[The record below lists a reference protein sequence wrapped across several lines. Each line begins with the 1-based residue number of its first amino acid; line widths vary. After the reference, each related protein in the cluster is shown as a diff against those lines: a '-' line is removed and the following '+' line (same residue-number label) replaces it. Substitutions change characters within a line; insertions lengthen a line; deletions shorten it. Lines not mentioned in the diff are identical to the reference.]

1 MRAAIL
7 LLLLLLASLATNSTA
22 VSDDEPGV
30 LLDVVIIDLD
40 CLEKNETCSGYRP
53 AHLVEYMGADW
64 CQPCQIVEKQLD
76 ERDDD
81 DTFILRH
88 HPSTKDMSY
97 LSESNYR
104 FSNILGLWGLPSVII
119 DGEGLLAGSSQ
130 ISELENAL
138 SNRSDTN
145 FTGLTAVEL
154 VNGTLYWDTATSNT
168 FIEVWT
174 TAEVNHEQEGY
185 ALSNMAV
192 NHTFSSEADLTV
204 DTDGDFLVIML
215 QIDGPVELVSDSSTL
230 ANAGIEAIEGGS
242 VIESFSD
249 DPTLY
254 AIFISVLLLLVS
266 LPATVMLIR
275 EMRNKPQLD
284 EAE

>member
-1 MRAAIL
+1 MRGAIL
-7 LLLLLLASLATNSTA
+7 VLLLLLASLTTNSTA

-40 CLEKNETCSGYRP
+40 CLETNETCSGYRP

-64 CQPCQIVEKQLD
+64 CSPCQIVEKQLD

-81 DTFILRH
+81 ATFILRH

-104 FSNILGLWGLPSVII
+104 FSTILGLWGLPSVII

-168 FIEVWT
+168 FIEIWT

-185 ALSNMAV
+185 ALPNMAV
-192 NHTFSSEADLTV
+192 NHTFSSEADITV

-215 QIDGPVELVSDSSTL
+215 QIDGPVEL
-230 ANAGIEAIEGGS
+230 
-242 VIESFSD
+242 
-249 DPTLY
+249 
-254 AIFISVLLLLVS
+254 S
-266 LPATVMLIR
+266 L
-275 EMRNKPQLD
+275 RNHHRYRQ
-284 EAE
+284 

>member
-1 MRAAIL
+1 MRASIL

-40 CLEKNETCSGYRP
+40 CLEKNETCSGCRP

-104 FSNILGLWGLPSVII
+104 FSTILGLWGLPSIII

-154 VNGTLYWDTATSNT
+154 VNGTLYWDTATTNT

-185 ALSNMAV
+185 VLPNMAI
-192 NHTFSSEADLTV
+192 NHTFSSEADITV

-230 ANAGIEAIEGGS
+230 ANTGIEAIEGGS
-242 VIESFSD
+242 AIESFSD

-254 AIFISVLLLLVS
+254 AIFISVLLFLVS

-275 EMRNKPQLD
+275 EMRNKPQPD